1 MSCPTAAAAGGT
13 FSDIVQDEMAPVA
26 AQPLAAQGRPDR
38 ASRSA
43 AARVT
48 AARPPQNNTM
58 RDRASNEAG
67 TDAEE
72 QAEGD
77 DDEDDDVLSAFF
89 LGQQHKKPR
98 KNLDESPS
106 RGALRVAAKAA
117 MNKQADR
124 MRKQAS

>member
-1 MSCPTAAAAGGT
+1 
-13 FSDIVQDEMAPVA
+13 
-26 AQPLAAQGRPDR
+26 
-38 ASRSA
+38 
-43 AARVT
+43 
-48 AARPPQNNTM
+48 M

-89 LGQQHKKPR
+89 LGPKQNKPR
-98 KNLDESPS
+98 KNLDKSPT

>member
-1 MSCPTAAAAGGT
+1 
-13 FSDIVQDEMAPVA
+13 MAPVA

-77 DDEDDDVLSAFF
+77 DDEDDVVLSSFF
-89 LGQQHKKPR
+89 LDQDQPRKKPR

>member
-1 MSCPTAAAAGGT
+1 
-13 FSDIVQDEMAPVA
+13 
-26 AQPLAAQGRPDR
+26 
-38 ASRSA
+38 
-43 AARVT
+43 
-48 AARPPQNNTM
+48 M

-89 LGQQHKKPR
+89 LGQKQKKPR